1 MLSKIKCG
9 ALLCCSLLL
18 SSPMALA
25 RTQTIQA
32 TGIYQMGEN
41 DSIAAAKE
49 NARKDA
55 MRNAAEQAGVYVRS
69 YSKTRNMKLTD
80 DQVEVISIQTMQVK
94 DCQYTQDYRNNTLV
108 IHASIEATID
118 DADFQKRIDAND
130 KIKDLQTQLAQEKG
144 KNRDN
149 LNRKM
154 QESGSDPYASLL
166 VNEELQKFRQNPQ
179 YAAVIHKEFAD
190 FANQRNGIVPADIYG
205 RMALL
210 DLYNGSAQFQRDL
223 DKAMEIAPNDPL
235 YYTIE
240 ALQTLSTRDYYGAE
254 ALADQALH
262 LNGRYWPAY
271 YVRSIAKGFRGS
283 TRKAIADCN
292 TALKRGGENCRY
304 VMNYRAKLQRV
315 FAGRHDFVE
324 FNDDDFQ
331 EVIEDTIKGFYH
343 DMEQIKL
350 HKKR

>member
-18 SSPMALA
+18 SSPVALA
-25 RTQTIQA
+25 KTQTIQA
-32 TGIYQMGEN
+32 TGVYQMGEN
-41 DSIAAAKE
+41 DSIALAKE

-69 YSKTRNMKLTD
+69 YSKTKNLKLTD
-80 DQVEVISIQTMQVK
+80 DQVEIISIQTMQVK
-94 DCQYTQDYRNNTLV
+94 NCQYTQDYLSNTLV

-130 KIKDLQTQLAQEKG
+130 KIRDLQTQLAQEKE

-154 QESGSDPYASLL
+154 QNSGNDPYASLL

-190 FANQRNGIVPADIYG
+190 FADQRNGIIPADIYG

-210 DLYNGSAQFQRDL
+210 DLYIESSQFQRDL
-223 DKAMEIAPNDPL
+223 DKAMDIAPNDPL

-240 ALQTLSTRDYYGAE
+240 ALHTLSTGDFYGAE
-254 ALADQALH
+254 ALADQALR

-283 TRKAIADCN
+283 TRKAIADCD
-292 TALKRGGENCRY
+292 TALKRGGKNYRY
-304 VMNYRAKLQRV
+304 VMNYRAKLERV
-315 FAGRHDFVE
+315 FVGRHDFIG
-324 FNDDDFQ
+324 FNEDDFQ
-331 EVIEDTIKGFYH
+331 EVMADTIQGFYY
-343 DMEQIKL
+343 DMEEIKL
-350 HKKR
+350 KKH

>member
-18 SSPMALA
+18 SAPVALA

-32 TGIYQMGEN
+32 TGVYQMGEN

-69 YSKTRNMKLTD
+69 YSKTKNLRLTD
-80 DQVEVISIQTMQVK
+80 DQVEIISIQTMQVK
-94 DCQYTQDYRNNTLV
+94 DCRYTQDYRNNTLV
-108 IHASIEATID
+108 IQASIEATID

-130 KIKDLQTQLAQEKG
+130 KIQSLQAQLAQEKE
-144 KNRDN
+144 KNREEQ
-149 LNRKM
+149 NRRM
-154 QESGSDPYASLL
+154 QKSGNDPYAALL
-166 VNEELQKFRQNPQ
+166 IREELQKFQKNPQ
-179 YAAVIHKEFAD
+179 YAAVIHKEFAE
-190 FANQRNGIVPADIYG
+190 FADQRNGIVPADIYG

-223 DKAMEIAPNDPL
+223 DKALEIAPNDPL

-292 TALKRGGENCRY
+292 TAIRRGGQDHPY
-304 VMNYRAKLQRV
+304 VMKYHAKLERV

-324 FNDDDFQ
+324 FDSDDFE
-331 EVIEDTIKGFYH
+331 EVFQDTVKGFYR
-343 DMEQIKL
+343 DLEGIKL
-350 HKKR
+350 HQKR